1 MSQSTSKLRDPLAHA
16 RGLGSAKGGTG
27 HWWVQR
33 LTAVALAL
41 LTPWFIWLA
50 LTLLPADQMTMRLTL
65 GQPVNAVL
73 MLAFVIALFWHA
85 KLGLQVVIEDYV
97 HTPALEFAAQILV
110 SFACALGALASIV
123 AVGRLVFS
131 A

>member
-1 MSQSTSKLRDPLAHA
+1 VSQSTSKLRDPLARA
-16 RGLGSAKGGTG
+16 RGLGSARGGSH

-50 LTLLPADQMTMRLTL
+50 LSLLHADLITTRLTL
-65 GQPVNAVL
+65 AQPLNATL
-73 MLAFVIALFWHA
+73 LLAFVIALFWHA
-85 KLGLQVVIEDYV
+85 KLGVQVVIEDYV
-97 HTPALEFAAQILV
+97 TTHWLEITAQVLV

-123 AVGRLVFS
+123 AIGRLVFS

>member
-1 MSQSTSKLRDPLAHA
+1 MSQSISKLRDPLARA
-16 RGLGSAKGGTG
+16 RGLGSAKGGTH

-41 LTPWFIWLA
+41 LTPWFLWLA
-50 LTLLPADQMTMRLTL
+50 LRLLSADQTTMRLTL
-65 GQPVNAVL
+65 AQPLNATL
-73 MLAFVIALFWHA
+73 MLAFVVALFWHT
-85 KLGLQVVIEDYV
+85 KLGIQVVIEDYV
-97 HTPALEFAAQILV
+97 NTPWIEITAQILV

-123 AVGRLVFS
+123 AIGRLVFS

>member
-1 MSQSTSKLRDPLAHA
+1 MSLSKSKLRDPLARV
-16 RGLGSAKGGTG
+16 RGLGSARGGTH

-33 LTAVALAL
+33 VTAVALAL
-41 LTPWFIWLA
+41 LTPWFIWFVLS
-50 LTLLPADQMTMRLTL
+50 LLPADQLSLRLTL
-65 GQPVNAVL
+65 AQPFNATL

-85 KLGLQVVIEDYV
+85 RLGLQVVIEDYV
-97 HTPALEFAAQILV
+97 HTPWLEIAAQLAV

-123 AVGRLVFS
+123 AIGRIALS

>member
-1 MSQSTSKLRDPLAHA
+1 MSGSSSRLRDPLARA
-16 RGLGSAKGGTG
+16 RGLGSAKGGTH

-41 LTPWFIWLA
+41 LTPWFLWLA
-50 LTLLPADQMTMRLTL
+50 LSLVGADHMTVRLTL
-65 GQPVNAVL
+65 AQPVTATL
-73 MLAFVIALFWHA
+73 MLAFVISAFWHA

-97 HTPALEFAAQILV
+97 HAPGLEFAAQIAVNFL
-110 SFACALGALASIV
+110 CALGAIASIV
-123 AVGRLVFS
+123 AIGRIAFT